1 MSPNNNKGMSN
12 DKKQH
17 LRAMAISFFVLAISF
32 FNFTRLTGSECIRA
46 IHVVTLL
53 VCGMATGVF
62 ISNIFGMLRN
72 R

>member
-1 MSPNNNKGMSN
+1 MSPNNNKGMST